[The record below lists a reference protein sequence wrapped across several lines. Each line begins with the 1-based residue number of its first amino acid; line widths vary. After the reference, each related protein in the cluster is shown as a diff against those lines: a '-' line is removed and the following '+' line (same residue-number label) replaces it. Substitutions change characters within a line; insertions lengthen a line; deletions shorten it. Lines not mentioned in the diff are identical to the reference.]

1 MQRFTIILTL
11 LCLLAM
17 VAAPL
22 AVVAVPPVD
31 LAATLNQRLADRTLK
46 DASIG
51 VFIQSLDD
59 GEIWYDHNASS
70 AFIPASNAKLITAIL
85 ALEYLKPEY
94 HFTTRLLTQG
104 MRANGVLD
112 GDLYLQGGGD
122 PSLKS
127 TDLQTMAQLLV
138 AGDEERGIPPLKKI
152 TGKLIIDAAFF
163 PGGTP
168 LLGKGW
174 EKDDL
179 TWYYATPASGLS
191 CNRNAVKVTVHGEKA
206 GKKPTVKLDPP
217 TGILTIINQA
227 VTSSK
232 VRTGSVDMRRSGS
245 VLRITGKVA
254 PGAELSEE
262 ISVPDPARYTA
273 EQLRVALKGL
283 GVTVGEVAIGS
294 ADPQNMPVLVE
305 HNSAPLGELV
315 AAMLKDSDNMYAEQL
330 YWTLLALYS
339 LEKPLDERY
348 MALMGDFLSHS
359 GLICWGM
366 NLVDGSGL
374 SRLNKIAPATLA
386 HLLVY
391 MASTQQFDL
400 FYQALPIA
408 GEDGTLKKRMC
419 DTAACGNAHAKTGT
433 MRSVSSLSGY
443 VTTAGGER
451 LVFSVMLNG
460 YRNSSVSA
468 RKLQDDIVSYLAC
481 VK

>member
-1 MQRFTIILTL
+1 MMQRFTLILLTL
-11 LCLLAM
+11 VCM
-17 VAAPL
+17 L
-22 AVVAVPPVD
+22 AVVAAPPAD
-31 LAATLNQRLADRTLK
+31 LAATLNKRLADRTLK
-46 DASIG
+46 EASIG
-51 VFIQSLDD
+51 VFIQSLED
-59 GEIWYDHNASS
+59 GQIWYDHRAND
-70 AFIPASNAKLITAIL
+70 AFIPASNAKLVTSIL

-104 MRANGVLD
+104 TRADGVLN

-138 AGDEERGIPPLKKI
+138 AGDEERGIPPLKQI
-152 TGKLIIDAAFF
+152 TGKLILDASFF
-163 PGGTP
+163 PGNAP

-174 EKDDL
+174 EKGDL
-179 TWYYATPASGLS
+179 TWYYATPASALS
-191 CNRNAVKVTVHGEKA
+191 CNRNAVTVTVHGEKA
-206 GKKPTVKLDPP
+206 GKKATVKLDPP
-217 TGILTIINQA
+217 TGILTIVNQA

-232 VRTGSVDMRRSGS
+232 VRTGSVDMSRSGS

-254 PGAELSEE
+254 PGADLSEE
-262 ISVPDPARYTA
+262 VSVPDPARYTA

-283 GVTVGEVAIGS
+283 GVTVGEVVIGT
-294 ADPQNMPVLVE
+294 ADAQNMQVLVE
-305 HNSAPLGELV
+305 HNSAPLGELAV
-315 AAMLKDSDNMYAEQL
+315 DMLKDSDNMYAEQL
-330 YWTLLALYS
+330 YGTLLALYS

-348 MALMGDFLSHS
+348 MALMGDFLNHS

-374 SRLNKIAPATLA
+374 SRLNKIAPSTMA
-386 HLLVY
+386 HLLTY
-391 MASTQQFDL
+391 MAATQHFDL

-443 VTTAGGER
+443 VTTAAGER
-451 LVFSVMLNG
+451 LVFSIMLNG